1 MSTCETQ
8 VTEKERLGAAAQLL
22 LQKANDLF
30 SCPAAVDV
38 HPRQPEPPLG
48 NVPPKNDKTEA
59 KKGQDITEWEPD
71 DSFEL
76 L

>member
-30 SCPAAVDV
+30 SCPAAVDP
-38 HPRQPEPPLG
+38 HPPQQQNSHVTPE
-48 NVPPKNDKTEA
+48 NVKIETKNGPAT
-59 KKGQDITEWEPD
+59 TEWEPD
-71 DSFEL
+71 DSFEFL
-76 L
+76 